1 MDTTNSNESDDT
13 DVPLEESIEESMGD
27 KKTADSNASTPMDME
42 LPDCIT
48 QESST
53 HIYTSSSL
61 ITQAF
66 VKMKSLR
73 DTNMLCDVVLVVGA
87 KRISAH
93 RLVLASTFD
102 YFSSM
107 FTQVCLV
114 FRASYQNLGKS
125 TFT

>member
-1 MDTTNSNESDDT
+1 MDTTNANESDDT
-13 DVPLEESIEESMGD
+13 DVPLEELTEENTED
-27 KKTADSNASTPMDME
+27 KKTADFDTSTPMDME

-53 HIYTSSSL
+53 HIYTSSTL
-61 ITQAF
+61 ISQAF
-66 VKMKSLR
+66 AKMKSLR

-107 FTQVCLV
+107 FTQVC
-114 FRASYQNLGKS
+114 
-125 TFT
+125 

>member
-1 MDTTNSNESDDT
+1 MYLQSQLMDSTNSEDT
-13 DVPLEESIEESMGD
+13 DVPLDELNEESTAEN
-27 KKTADSNASTPMDME
+27 KTVDPNASTPMDME

-53 HIYTSSSL
+53 YIYTSNTL
-61 ITQAF
+61 ISQAF
-66 VKMKSLR
+66 AKMKSLR
-73 DTNMLCDVVLVVGA
+73 DTNMLCDVILVVGA

-107 FTQVCLV
+107 FTQVCLLY
-114 FRASYQNLGKS
+114 SK
-125 TFT
+125 T